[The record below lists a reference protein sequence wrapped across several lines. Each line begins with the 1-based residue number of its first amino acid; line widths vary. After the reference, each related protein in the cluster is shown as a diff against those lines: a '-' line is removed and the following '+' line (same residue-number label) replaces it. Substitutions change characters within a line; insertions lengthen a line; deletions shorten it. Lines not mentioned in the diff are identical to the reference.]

1 MTIQAVIAGQRGRP
15 RKHLDGE
22 ELLGRIARHVNQYGA
37 GGLNLSAL
45 ADDLGMPRK
54 SLYYYCKSRD
64 DLLATLYDAAV
75 SRISGDLA
83 DAVAAATSPA
93 DAIERFIAA
102 SLAYDGKDFVAL
114 TDIDF
119 LDSIA
124 RETMHTRVAGLTA
137 AIGQVISRGVEC
149 EQLRP
154 CDAEIAA
161 HLVMGM
167 INWSRIYADWV
178 GVRDTIAM
186 RGRLCK
192 AVTQLILRGM
202 TDDAGVDI
210 TFDVAVESLFPRNYD
225 PFDRDELARM
235 KLEQIA
241 MEASR
246 LFNRR
251 GIGATSLD
259 EVAAA
264 VGMTKPAL
272 YNYFS
277 SKDQLISYC
286 YQRSFTMIRRIIEAG
301 EHSESGLR
309 QIGLAIHLNTQSQLG
324 ALHTLVPQPGA
335 SAIAEGERQKIDQ
348 AVSGMITMAFRGYR
362 RAMQDGSARP
372 LDIFATG
379 SAVAGALLWLP
390 KWLREGKDRIAVA
403 NEVNTILL
411 HGLLDAGA
419 ALKGFLS
426 TNGATIR

>member
-1 MTIQAVIAGQRGRP
+1 
-15 RKHLDGE
+15 
-22 ELLGRIARHVNQYGA
+22 
-37 GGLNLSAL
+37 
-45 ADDLGMPRK
+45 MPRK
-54 SLYYYCKSRD
+54 SLYYHCRSRD

-83 DAVAAATSPA
+83 DAVAAAASPA

-102 SLAYDGKDFVAL
+102 SLAYDGKDLVAL

-124 RETMHTRVAGLTA
+124 RETMHTRVDGLTA
-137 AIGQVISRGVEC
+137 AIGQVISRGVERG
-149 EQLRP
+149 QFRP
-154 CDAEIAA
+154 CDAEMAA
-161 HLVMGM
+161 HLIMGM

-192 AVTQLILRGM
+192 AITQLILRGM
-202 TDDAGVDI
+202 TDDARADV
-210 TFDVAVESLFPRNYD
+210 TFDVTVESLFPRGYD
-225 PFDRDELARM
+225 PFDRDELARL
-235 KLEQIA
+235 KREQIA
-241 MEASR
+241 AEASR

-277 SKDQLISYC
+277 GKDELISHC
-286 YQRSFTMIRRIIEAG
+286 YQRSFVMFRRFIEAAG
-301 EHSESGLR
+301 HAESGLR

-324 ALHTLVPQPGA
+324 ALHPLVPQPGA

-348 AVSGMITMAFRGYR
+348 AVSGMITVASRGYR
-362 RAMQDGSARP
+362 RAVRDGSARP
-372 LDIFATG
+372 LDILSTG
-379 SAVAGALLWLP
+379 SAVGGALLWLP
-390 KWLREGKDRIAVA
+390 KWLRDGQDRIAVA
-403 NEVNTILL
+403 NDVNTILL

-419 ALKGFLS
+419 
-426 TNGATIR
+426 R